1 MTATFEAPSHPD
13 ELPPLHASSLD
24 QQCWPPMPAFSLNT
38 HVTQVLDAQH
48 AAPHISADVKLLP
61 VKPLHAMPLIGNFKG
76 PVPLQCGEGGLIG
89 TLDAPCPG
97 KGPLPTHGMS
107 PIQQPLALE
116 YTHVTQARSATWQ
129 HCSSQAAALVAAGLA
144 ERPRHCTPLVGC
156 GKVALPQASTA
167 GPAYASASDN
177 ANVMLQQL

>member
-13 ELPPLHASSLD
+13 ELPPLHASSPD

-97 KGPLPTHGMS
+97 KGPLPTHGVS

-116 YTHVTQARSATWQ
+116 YTHVTQARIVDRQAHQCTNNDCMDARTPFLSAF
-129 HCSSQAAALVAAGLA
+129 A
-144 ERPRHCTPLVGC
+144 CTILGFP
-156 GKVALPQASTA
+156 SF
-167 GPAYASASDN
+167 
-177 ANVMLQQL
+177 